1 MEFKEKSTRK
11 TETSNHEMEAD
22 GFRYAIVLTREDG
35 TPTLIRM
42 DVYESEKIEES
53 DDGTAIATVSAF
65 PVGRITQIGSDRS
78 THLSAD
84 RDKHIA
90 VFDEFIRTI

>member
-11 TETSNHEMEAD
+11 TETSQHEVEAD
-22 GFRYAIVLTREDG
+22 GFRYAIELTKEDG

-42 DVYESEKIEES
+42 DVYESERIEES
-53 DDGTAIATVSAF
+53 GDGTAVAIAKAF

-78 THLSAD
+78 THLPAD

-90 VFDEFIRTI
+90 IFEEFIRTL